1 MSLRTIRAC
10 VAAIGVAAGFLAV
23 PAESHAIFHWFNRL
37 CGNTPAPTY
46 APAANACDCQPPQVT
61 NYVPQTCYRT
71 QYVTVPVTTYRPV
84 TTCDPCTGCPVT
96 CMRPTT
102 TYVQQARLVPYTTF
116 RMMVANF
123 FGRNPCNTC
132 GTATTAGY
140 APAVS
145 YAQTSGCSSCGTAA
159 PAYSSTT
166 TTPYY
171 NGATVISSPANSS
184 PANTVPTLPSGVQ
197 PPTSSHETL
206 KKEEVPDEGGNGDL
220 KPIPMHDNG
229 GESGSASQT
238 GATSVPRL
246 IMPGDRTTSYP
257 ILRAGQYRPV
267 SWDVPAAAPAKPA
280 IKPAPGARTR
290 PIDDGGWRPSNR

>member
-1 MSLRTIRAC
+1 MNVRTLRAC
-10 VAAIGVAAGFLAV
+10 VAAIGVTLGFWTA
-23 PAESHAIFHWFNRL
+23 PSESHAIFHWFERL
-37 CGNTPAPTY
+37 CGTAPAPTY

-84 TTCDPCTGCPVT
+84 TSYDPCTGCPVT

-132 GTATTAGY
+132 GTTTGY
-140 APAVS
+140 APTTG
-145 YAQTSGCSSCGTAA
+145 YAQSSGCSSCGTPPPVYA
-159 PAYSSTT
+159 STT
-166 TTPYY
+166 TTPSYVS
-171 NGATVISSPANSS
+171 GSAVGGSA
-184 PANTVPTLPSGVQ
+184 ANTVPTLPSGVQ
-197 PPTSSHETL
+197 PATPPRETL
-206 KKEEVPDEGGNGDL
+206 TKEPTGSGANESL
-220 KPIPMHDNG
+220 KPIPQPENN
-229 GESGSASQT
+229 EPANASPT

-246 IMPGDRTTSYP
+246 ITPGERTTSYP
-257 ILRAGQYRPV
+257 ILRAGRYRPV
-267 SWDVPAAAPAKPA
+267 SWDAPASAPA
-280 IKPAPGARTR
+280 EPVAKKPAPATLGR